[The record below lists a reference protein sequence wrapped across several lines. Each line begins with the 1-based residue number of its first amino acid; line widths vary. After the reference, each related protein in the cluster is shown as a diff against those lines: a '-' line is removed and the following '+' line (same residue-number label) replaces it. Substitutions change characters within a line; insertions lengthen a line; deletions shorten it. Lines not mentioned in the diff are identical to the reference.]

1 MSVSGPR
8 QAIFDRLGSS
18 FFYGWVILA
27 VAGLGIFASGPGQS
41 HTFSVFL
48 EPLSRDLDLGRSWL
62 AAAYGLATAVAAFGL
77 PLVGRL
83 VDRHGPRAT
92 TLVVAL
98 LLGFACVLFSV
109 VGNVVVLALAFVA
122 LRFLGQGSL
131 MLNCSNLVAQWF
143 SRRRG
148 FAMSLMALGFSAS
161 MAVHPP
167 LAQWLSETLGWRQAW
182 LVMAAMTWALLLPAF
197 ALLVINKPEDVGL
210 RPDGEAAPADAG
222 ATTALTGFSLSQAL
236 RMRAFYIICAGTFS
250 ISMLV
255 TALHFYQVSILIT
268 QGLAPE
274 VPARIFPVSALAMV
288 AAFPLIG
295 RMLDR
300 WPTHIVFAATLL
312 LMAASLASVNLV
324 YDVPTAIAYAIL
336 FGMLN
341 GFMFSLISFLW
352 ARYFGRKHLGEV
364 QGTGQMITVIGA
376 SLGPLPFG
384 VAYDLTGSYT
394 ETLLLF
400 ALLPLILAI
409 VAWLFLRPSP
419 FPDD

>member
-109 VGNVVVLALAFVA
+109 VGNVMVLALAFVA

-167 LAQWLSETLGWRQAW
+167 LAQ
-182 LVMAAMTWALLLPAF
+182 
-197 ALLVINKPEDVGL
+197 
-210 RPDGEAAPADAG
+210 
-222 ATTALTGFSLSQAL
+222 
-236 RMRAFYIICAGTFS
+236 
-250 ISMLV
+250 
-255 TALHFYQVSILIT
+255 
-268 QGLAPE
+268 
-274 VPARIFPVSALAMV
+274 
-288 AAFPLIG
+288 
-295 RMLDR
+295 
-300 WPTHIVFAATLL
+300 
-312 LMAASLASVNLV
+312 
-324 YDVPTAIAYAIL
+324 
-336 FGMLN
+336 
-341 GFMFSLISFLW
+341 
-352 ARYFGRKHLGEV
+352 
-364 QGTGQMITVIGA
+364 
-376 SLGPLPFG
+376 
-384 VAYDLTGSYT
+384 
-394 ETLLLF
+394 
-400 ALLPLILAI
+400 
-409 VAWLFLRPSP
+409 
-419 FPDD
+419 